1 MPRVL
6 PAKKSFKDFSKIVN
20 HLPLS
25 RHYIIEADEKPKRGK
40 EKGLWKK
47 RIEANKG
54 GKPLTYKDLIRRCLL
69 EEAEGLRLSPA
80 TAEEMTKRVLKA
92 DARGSPQEGGP

>member
-1 MPRVL
+1 M
-6 PAKKSFKDFSKIVN
+6 
-20 HLPLS
+20 
-25 RHYIIEADEKPKRGK
+25 
-40 EKGLWKK
+40 
-47 RIEANKG
+47 
-54 GKPLTYKDLIRRCLL
+54 TYKDLIRRCLL